1 MVHKGYYARF
11 RNIDTTQHQ
20 STILQLTINGRVV
33 TIKHN
38 CIELGSG
45 VFDKPQALGDF
56 LVQNT
61 SVTTVVICPNGSD
74 IRFVENILRKRSL
87 PARRITNILE
97 ENELSQ
103 VLSWLESQKKL
114 ILVCGTK
121 VGQKIAAKWGSI
133 IICYSPLS
141 DIDSYK
147 EISIETDSGD
157 RSVLTLVSPTELLQY
172 VSIKNGFPQIDNITI
187 SEESSFKAQKSLL
200 DEVLKNLPA
209 RGSLLANE
217 LTKNFAA
224 DLGISNIDSESGSF
238 TTLKKLVT
246 FLMEQHLGGV
256 PKNSIEEEL
265 LLVQE
270 TIDQDEY
277 TSNHKK
283 KSYQE
288 KSDYRPKGNRDREGN
303 RDRNREGHTGPRD
316 DSYSGSSKSSGSS
329 RKNSSHF
336 KEDRGHDKG
345 KRGSYKK
352 NQKPAP
358 QYFPVRVYVGL
369 GDENGL
375 KPHEIK
381 DFIST
386 TADVDRE
393 EIGFATVRNNYS
405 FVDLTKGAAE
415 QALSRES
422 GYEFEGRLITVERA
436 LTASPSRKRN
446 YRPKN
451 SSPDNDDRT

>member
-1 MVHKGYYARF
+1 
-11 RNIDTTQHQ
+11 
-20 STILQLTINGRVV
+20 V

-61 SVTTVVICPNGSD
+61 SVATVVICPNGSD
-74 IRFVENILRKRSL
+74 IRFVENILRRRAL
-87 PARRITNILE
+87 PARRITNVLE

-114 ILVCGTK
+114 ILVCGAR
-121 VGQKIAAKWGSI
+121 VGEKIAAKWGST
-133 IICYSPLS
+133 IICYAPLS
-141 DIDSYK
+141 DVDSYK
-147 EISIETDSGD
+147 EISVDIDSESQSSD
-157 RSVLTLVSPTELLQY
+157 RSVVTLVSPTELLQY
-172 VSIKNGFPQIDNITI
+172 VSIKNAFPHIENIRVA
-187 SEESSFKAQKSLL
+187 EEDSIKAQKSLL

-209 RGSLLANE
+209 RGSILANE
-217 LTKNFAA
+217 LTKSFAD
-224 DLGISNIDSESGSF
+224 DLGISNIDPDSGSF
-238 TTLKKLVT
+238 ITLKKLVT
-246 FLMEQHLGGV
+246 FLMEQHLGGA

-265 LLVQE
+265 LLVEE
-270 TIDQDEY
+270 TVDQDEH
-277 TSNHKK
+277 TSNNKK

-288 KSDYRPKGNRDREGN
+288 KSDHRPKGNRDGN
-303 RDRNREGHTGPRD
+303 RDRNREGHPGTRE
-316 DSYSGSSKSSGSS
+316 DSYSGSSNSS
-329 RKNSSHF
+329 RKNNSHH

-345 KRGSYKK
+345 KRGVHKK

-393 EIGFATVRNNYS
+393 EIGFATVRSNYS
-405 FVDLTKGAAE
+405 FVDLTKSAAE

-436 LTASPSRKRN
+436 LTASPSRKKN
-446 YRPKN
+446 YRSKN
-451 SSPDNDDRT
+451 STSDNNDDRA